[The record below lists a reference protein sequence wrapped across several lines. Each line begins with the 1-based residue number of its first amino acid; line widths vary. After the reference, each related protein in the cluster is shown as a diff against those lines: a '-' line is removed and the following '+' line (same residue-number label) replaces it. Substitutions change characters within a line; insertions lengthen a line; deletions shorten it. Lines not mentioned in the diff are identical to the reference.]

1 MIHLYPHLLSSFPS
15 YCLVAN
21 PRCFNH
27 FTHNTDL
34 EISGFST
41 VLSHSVVSDSL
52 RPHGLVAHQALLS
65 MGILQARILKW
76 VAMLSSRG
84 IFTTQVSLLQ
94 ADSLSSEPP
103 GKSKNTGVGSLSL
116 LQGTFLIQES
126 NRGLLHCRL
135 FIYQPSHQ
143 GSPLV
148 TSFSLS
154 ILWSVTPPELNTLIP
169 ASNPKPLAGS
179 G

>member
-1 MIHLYPHLLSSFPS
+1 MSISPAAAAAAAKLLQSCPTLCNPIDSSPPGFP
-15 YCLVAN
+15 V
-21 PRCFNH
+21 P
-27 FTHNTDL
+27 
-34 EISGFST
+34 
-41 VLSHSVVSDSL
+41 
-52 RPHGLVAHQALLS
+52 
-65 MGILQARILKW
+65 GILQARILKW
-76 VAMLSSRG
+76 VAMLSSRR
-84 IFTTQVSLLQ
+84 IFPTQVSLLQ